1 MFRVV
6 IVPIA
11 TTVVAN
17 KPYMYMYMYA
27 RWAENTPQ
35 KQRRI
40 IIVNWRNNESL
51 MTFWKSIVILY
62 KMIHL
67 MP

>member
-11 TTVVAN
+11 TTFVAN

-40 IIVNWRNNESL
+40 IIVN
-51 MTFWKSIVILY
+51 
-62 KMIHL
+62 
-67 MP
+67 

>member
-1 MFRVV
+1 VTSHKAKYETFRPMFRVV

-11 TTVVAN
+11 TTFVAN

-40 IIVNWRNNESL
+40 IIVN
-51 MTFWKSIVILY
+51 
-62 KMIHL
+62 
-67 MP
+67 